1 MTKTRIGERLSQAG
15 LDSTKTN
22 RSAELPS
29 YNEKYETFHK
39 TLFKPLSE
47 AMKHNLKNMQNLEKS
62 QEQVSRSF
70 ASSLTRN
77 FPVPD
82 SYTLP

>member
-29 YNEKYETFHK
+29 YNEKYEVFHK

-62 QEQVSRSF
+62 QTQVSRSLE
-70 ASSLTRN
+70 SNPSRN
-77 FPVPD
+77 FPVAA
-82 SYTLP
+82 SFVAM